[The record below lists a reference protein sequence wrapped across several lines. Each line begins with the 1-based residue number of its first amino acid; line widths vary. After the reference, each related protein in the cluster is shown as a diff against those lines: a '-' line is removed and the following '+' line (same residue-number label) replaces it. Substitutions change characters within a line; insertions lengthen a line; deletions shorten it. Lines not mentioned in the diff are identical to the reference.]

1 MDDADAYPAGARSPT
16 LGDLLTVCRA
26 HNAEGAHSLFC
37 GGFAV
42 IQHGYPRTTGDID
55 FLIESSLEN
64 QQRVRR
70 ALEVLP
76 EKAIRELGPEED
88 MREWVV
94 VRVGD
99 EIVIDLMT
107 AACGIAYE

>member
-1 MDDADAYPAGARSPT
+1 MDDADAHPQGARSPT
-16 LGDLLTVCRA
+16 LEDLLTLCRA
-26 HNAEGAHSLFC
+26 LNAEGARYLVC
-37 GGFAV
+37 GGFAI

-55 FLIESSLEN
+55 FLIEGSLEN
-64 QQRVRR
+64 QARVRK
-70 ALEVLP
+70 ALEILP

-99 EIVIDLMT
+99 QVVVDLMT
-107 AACGIAYE
+107 SACG